1 MRVQLGLRE
10 RLDREGSRV
19 LPFLWGPHLP
29 LINQCHCTQSS
40 HKSRQQLTGKTRE
53 TDGGIPKKRK
63 RVRSITW
70 PVKLAKTSCNDSI
83 TFQLQPRTDNL
94 STTNSGTRCCHVC
107 VCRRRTSSLQW
118 LQSVS
123 PLLTSFS
130 SPLSPRPV
138 LLRNLGCHFGRDR
151 YHERPCFSDFVVY
164 KKRNIFF
171 SAEE

>member
-1 MRVQLGLRE
+1 MGE
-10 RLDREGSRV
+10 
-19 LPFLWGPHLP
+19 F
-29 LINQCHCTQSS
+29 
-40 HKSRQQLTGKTRE
+40 K
-53 TDGGIPKKRK
+53 KKRK

-70 PVKLAKTSCNDSI
+70 PLKLAKTSCNDSI

-94 STTNSGTRCCHVC
+94 STTNSGTRRCHVC

-130 SPLSPRPV
+130 SPLSPHPV

-171 SAEE
+171 FGGRIDPAAHRHGSPRDTRYVCRVNLIYVVC